1 MLGCG
6 GHNELMLCPSLFE
19 AIFAAVG
26 GGNLPIVMAV
36 HTNKQPFW
44 ADSGGNAA
52 GGSGGWHV
60 ITITGYDSGT
70 QVVSVDNQ
78 WGSDVDHQGHFG
90 IHLADLYRAS
100 FP

>member
-1 MLGCG
+1 
-6 GHNELMLCPSLFE
+6 MLCPSLFQST
-19 AIFAAVG
+19 IAAVG
-26 GGNLPIVMAV
+26 GGNFPIIMAV

-44 ADSGGNAA
+44 ADSGGKAA

-60 ITITGYDSGT
+60 ITITGYDSCT
-70 QVVSVDNQ
+70 QVVSIDNQ
-78 WGSDVDHQGHFG
+78 WGSDVGHQGHNG